1 LAPSRILLIRTSALG
16 DVVHAL
22 PVLTALRRNLP
33 HATLGWVVESSMAPL
48 LEGHPDLDELLVVS
62 LRTWRRR
69 LHRRSTWAAMRD
81 FLVGLEQF
89 APELV
94 LDLMGNHKAG
104 ALAALTLADR
114 RVGVTRKYR
123 REPSSAL
130 WINEPV
136 VPQGEHSVDRA
147 LAVLTALDLPTEP
160 ADFGGSKLLREEPA
174 EAIDRLA
181 ATQGPRIL
189 IQPGAGWGNKRY
201 PTARLGQVAQ
211 LLEDQLGLRSW
222 VAAGLGEEDLAQEVV
237 ATSAGSAE
245 VLIAPTLS
253 YLGTFLRH
261 SSLVIGGDTGPVHLA
276 HALGTPVLCLM
287 GPTAPE
293 TNGPYGD
300 RDAALWRQLPCSF
313 CHKRFDEAKLCLTD
327 LQPEEIVERA
337 SYLLHRHP
345 PQQKSRSPE
354 APKPLSP

>member
-1 LAPSRILLIRTSALG
+1 MAPSRILLIRTSALG

-62 LRTWRRR
+62 LRTWRRQ
-69 LHRRSTWAAMRD
+69 LHHRNTWVAMRD
-81 FLVGLEQF
+81 FFVGLERF

-114 RVGVTRKYR
+114 RVGVARSSR
-123 REPSSAL
+123 REPSSAI
-130 WINEPV
+130 WINESV
-136 VPQGEHSVDRA
+136 QPQGPHGVDRA
-147 LAVLTALDLPTEP
+147 LAVLSALDLPNEP
-160 ADFGGSKLLREEPA
+160 ADFGGSKLLRDEPA
-174 EAIDRLA
+174 EALEKLA
-181 ATQGPRIL
+181 AADGPRIL

-201 PTARLGQVAQ
+201 PTERLGQVAR
-211 LLEDQLGLRSW
+211 LLESELGLRSW
-222 VAAGLGEEDLAQEVV
+222 VAAGPGEEDLAGDVV
-237 ATSAGSAE
+237 AESAGSAE
-245 VLIAPTLS
+245 ALVAPSLAF
-253 YLGTFLRH
+253 LATFLRR
-261 SSLVIGGDTGPVHLA
+261 SRLVIGGDTGPIHLA

-300 RDAALWRQLPCSF
+300 SEAALWRELPCSF

-327 LQPEEIVERA
+327 LQPAEIVERA
-337 SYLLHRHP
+337 HYLLQR
-345 PQQKSRSPE
+345 RPE
-354 APKPLSP
+354 E